1 MLLALFWKEISM
13 QRWTD
18 NGAALE
24 KLFSGGVRGSG
35 RLGLPP
41 LRESGEDHGIFK
53 LSKWKNKLN
62 NRFYLLLFGI
72 KNFVHERVIRSR
84 DHYFTIVM
92 MVSPPRLSITRA
104 APGTAKIIAKSVPG
118 CVFVRK
124 NKQCGIYEGTTP
136 IWQPINNTNRANVVI
151 SAFASPQLKHNKS

>member
-72 KNFVHERVIRSR
+72 KNVVHERVIRSR
-84 DHYFTIVM
+84 PLFYNSNDGEPPSTINY
-92 MVSPPRLSITRA
+92 P
-104 APGTAKIIAKSVPG
+104 PG
-118 CVFVRK
+118 CPR
-124 NKQCGIYEGTTP
+124 NGQ
-136 IWQPINNTNRANVVI
+136 NNSEI
-151 SAFASPQLKHNKS
+151 SARMRFCEKKQAMRDLRGHYTHLTADQQYQQSKRCHIGVRIATIKTQ